1 MPQPNHPPADHILLS
16 VRQFIERHPAFTT
29 QGLRH
34 LIFCSEE
41 RQRTQGKLPGNGLK
55 ESGALLRCGRKVL
68 IDEARFFA
76 WLDAQNGISPTVS
89 ESPTAR
95 ATL

>member
-1 MPQPNHPPADHILLS
+1 MPHPNNYPADRILLS
-16 VRQFIERHPAFTT
+16 VRQFVERHPAFTP

-55 ESGALLRCGRKVL
+55 ESGAILRCGRKIV
-68 IDEARFFA
+68 IDEARFFD
-76 WLDAQNGISPTVS
+76 WLDQRNHVT
-89 ESPTAR
+89 
-95 ATL
+95 